1 MKNKVLN
8 AITMEEMSIYRD
20 DLVLKCRQLGT
31 NNPKYITVAQDADL
45 ITATAGNAKSFKY
58 CKGAL
63 TSICYQCKVTLPY
76 NSELLYSLITFDKD
90 FCKGWE
96 VNKITAHTM
105 TLTSPYYYKLQSL
118 SKIVEMMGKV
128 NKIEFSRVNDI
139 DMMVLDKFSVLN
151 KDVIKTL
158 QKQDRGFTVHI
169 ITDRQDKPIRHV
181 LSK

>member
-1 MKNKVLN
+1 MKNKVVN
-8 AITMEEMSIYRD
+8 AITMEDMSIYRD
-20 DLVLKCRQLGT
+20 DLLLKCRQLGT
-31 NNPKYITVAQDADL
+31 NNPKYITVEQDNDL
-45 ITATAGNAKSFKY
+45 IKATAGNSKSFKY

-76 NSELLYSLITFDKD
+76 NPELLYSLITFDKD

-96 VNKITAHTM
+96 VNRITSNTM

-118 SKIVEMMGKV
+118 SKIVDMLGKV

-139 DMMVLDKFSVLN
+139 DMMILEKFSVLN
-151 KDVIKTL
+151 KDVIKEL
-158 QKQDRGFTVHI
+158 QKKDRGFAIHI
-169 ITDRQDKPIRHV
+169 ITDRENKPIRHV